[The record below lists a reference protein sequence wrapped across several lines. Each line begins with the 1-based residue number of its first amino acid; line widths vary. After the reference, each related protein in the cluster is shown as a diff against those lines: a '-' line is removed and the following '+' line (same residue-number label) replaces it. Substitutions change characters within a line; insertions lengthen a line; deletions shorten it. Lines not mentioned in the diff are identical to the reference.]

1 MELRAVL
8 WLLVLAL
15 LTVEARP
22 QATNA
27 PGTLGG
33 NIARLRFLPALPGEA
48 EPKVYGEKPRYEPS
62 LQLVYAN
69 TATGDKVLVVQ
80 LRPHKASGYTEIPA
94 GRGKLEIREISP
106 QDPKARGKLRAS
118 LALDTKAGLFYTAVL
133 VKDGQGTRMEFWE
146 DPPARRPAEKDQPAP
161 EPERSLRCFVLVPG
175 TEVEVTSMEAGL
187 QVKAAFGKP
196 GKSSKLKS
204 GIWNVETKVLQAGS
218 PVISSVE
225 LDLTEP
231 GNWSLFFVRDIYGK
245 IRPTLRQDAVAE

>member
-1 MELRAVL
+1 M
-8 WLLVLAL
+8 
-15 LTVEARP
+15 
-22 QATNA
+22 
-27 PGTLGG
+27 
-33 NIARLRFLPALPGEA
+33 LP
-48 EPKVYGEKPRYEPS
+48 S
-62 LQLVYAN
+62 
-69 TATGDKVLVVQ
+69 TG
-80 LRPHKASGYTEIPA
+80 SGYAEIPP
-94 GRGKLEIREISP
+94 GRGKLEVREIST
-106 QDPKARGKLRAS
+106 QDPKLRGIARAS
-118 LALDTKAGLFYTAVL
+118 LALETKPGLFYTAVL
-133 VKDGQGTRMEFWE
+133 VEQGKEPQLEFWE

-231 GNWSLFFVRDIYGK
+231 GNWSIFFLRNIYGK
-245 IRPTLRQDAVAE
+245 IGPSLIKDAVAE